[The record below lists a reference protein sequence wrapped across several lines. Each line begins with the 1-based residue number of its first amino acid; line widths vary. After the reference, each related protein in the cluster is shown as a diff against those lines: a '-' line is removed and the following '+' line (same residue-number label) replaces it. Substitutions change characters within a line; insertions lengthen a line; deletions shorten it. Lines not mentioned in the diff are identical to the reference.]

1 MAAAGRGRDL
11 YDGLVASGVVDSR
24 QHAKVGMLAAMYGG
38 TTGDGARVLPRLAR
52 AFPRAVALVSDAAA
66 AGERGET
73 VSTLLGRTSPMPS
86 DEWLAAQHEASLPGA
101 STDQERRARSRA
113 RDWGRFTRNFV
124 VQGTAAEWA
133 LCWMAELRN
142 RLVSIVGDVQGRAA
156 APFDRSAHLVYF
168 LHDEVVVH
176 APAALAHEAAEAVRE
191 SAAAAGRL
199 LFGDFPV
206 EFPLSVGIVDSYDEA
221 K

>member
-1 MAAAGRGRDL
+1 
-11 YDGLVASGVVDSR
+11 
-24 QHAKVGMLAAMYGG
+24 
-38 TTGDGARVLPRLAR
+38 
-52 AFPRAVALVSDAAA
+52 
-66 AGERGET
+66 
-73 VSTLLGRTSPMPS
+73 
-86 DEWLAAQHEASLPGA
+86 
-101 STDQERRARSRA
+101 
-113 RDWGRFTRNFV
+113 
-124 VQGTAAEWA
+124 
-133 LCWMAELRN
+133 MAELRN